1 MKSSL
6 RGFARSNLTAVGG
19 AVAALLLVGGVTVAN
34 AASSPGA
41 SSFVPVTPCRIVDTR
56 AGAALGIRRSP
67 LGPNETLIFNIR
79 GTNGQC
85 AIPTE
90 ATGLAANVTVLDG
103 TDNSFLQ
110 IWPADV
116 AAPNASTNN
125 WAAGQAPSPNKV
137 DVKLSPLGQIKV
149 RNDTGNVNVIID
161 VVGYYEPASSGSG
174 TAGPAGPV
182 GPVGATGAT
191 GAQGAQGGQ
200 GSIGP
205 AGPTGPTGPTG
216 PASGGVDYAQAP
228 AAVPLLVG
236 VENQVVVLSA
246 AVPTTGGHLVA
257 TAAITV
263 VNPTISEVTFD
274 CDLYYGGI
282 EVQALTFKVAGSGIE
297 HAVITHGQPVS
308 AGATQIE
315 VKCKPLVSALSATSG
330 LLTVVFSP
338 TQI

>member
-56 AGAALGIRRSP
+56 AGAALGIRRTP
-67 LGPNETLIFNIR
+67 LGANETLIFNIR

-85 AIPTE
+85 TIPTE

-161 VVGYYEPASSGSG
+161 VVGYYEPASSGTG
-174 TAGPAGPV
+174 AAGPAGPA
-182 GPVGATGAT
+182 GPAGATGPT
-191 GAQGAQGGQ
+191 GAQGPQGAQG
-200 GSIGP
+200 IPGP
-205 AGPTGPTGPTG
+205 AGPIGPTGPTG
-216 PASGGVDYAQAP
+216 PASGGVDYAQTT
-228 AAVPLLVG
+228 AAVPLAVG
-236 VENQVVVLSA
+236 LENQVLGLSA
-246 AVPTTGGHLVA
+246 AVPSTGHLVT
-257 TAAITV
+257 TAAITIQ
-263 VNPTISEVTFD
+263 NPTATEVTFD
-274 CDLYYGGI
+274 CDLYYALA
-282 EVQALTFKVAGSGIE
+282 EVQALTFKVGPNSIE
-297 HAVITHGQPVS
+297 QAVITYGQPVS
-308 AGATQIE
+308 AGTTQVD

-338 TQI
+338 TRI